1 MNKLSVF
8 FILIIMQLTLSGC
21 GDLFGKKVVEKPL
34 NSSRLKADC
43 ELDMDQFSE
52 ILEAPITPAINC
64 LEKNL
69 NIFMD
74 VSELGKGGKLSRVA
88 LTNYLKRNRRE
99 IPENTYSIINAIFS
113 LSTLITGEKKDFIS
127 RENVAKIIDLV
138 RQFNLHS
145 YRYYSYTFGSTA
157 PATLEVHESHRA
169 HVEAAAHEIE
179 KALEKIYVADR
190 GGQIHYLDIMELIK
204 GFVKEGD
211 EETLEKIEGMLF
223 VKKIILG
230 GDTATITHKEL
241 GFIFSHLPKLL
252 SLVLDV
258 VRFEYLTLEQK
269 DTMTFIKEDVIDM
282 ANILFHPV
290 RGDRRFEGL
299 FDVDMAIKGIDRFI
313 KDDNKKL
320 TKYRVL
326 IKEAVRVFTKTKN
339 DKFDILLNEN
349 EEQWVTGKDLEKIFS
364 HAFNVT
370 SRALAFHQFYNS
382 PNIKPLLESPQSVN
396 LNPKD
401 FELEF
406 PQNKV
411 DLVEFTRIVNTY
423 RYMKGSFNM
432 TYYSLD
438 YRRNPNGAAEISMYE
453 YLIKTFFG
461 YYGSSLSMGDKQLR
475 GILKKFE
482 NELIEMDII
491 LPRRSRNTAET
502 IALLGSLFQSQSDDN
517 KVLDVDEATEFA
529 ISLVTAIDAKKK
541 LFASYG
547 PLDCARDDYNRLD
560 PVCFK
565 DNFYK
570 TICENYRPHF
580 PRLFAYLGADPK
592 AGCEQNF
599 NSEHNMAYLNSA
611 AQAARSCHIYPD
623 DNSEIEYSEG
633 DVMSILLAMM
643 HIETT
648 ITRWDKNL
656 NNTMDPNEVNDAWS
670 IYRPAI
676 IGMLPDQLKNLPEK
690 LQETVAKLIYQYLV
704 KFEES
709 PKLEGKDLW
718 KTLGNLAK
726 LLAKKA
732 PAHRKNIA
740 SILKVVS
747 DESRKKA
754 LAEYEAN
761 PNDPSVEKPFDCN
774 WMRNPENIPRD

>member
-1 MNKLSVF
+1 MTN
-8 FILIIMQLTLSGC
+8 
-21 GDLFGKKVVEKPL
+21 
-34 NSSRLKADC
+34 SRLKADC
-43 ELDMDQFSE
+43 ELDMDQFAD
-52 ILEAPITPAINC
+52 ILKASITPTINC

-74 VSELGKGGKLSRVA
+74 VSELGRGGKLSRTA
-88 LTNYLKRNRRE
+88 LTKYLRRNRRE
-99 IPENTYSIINAIFS
+99 IPENTYNIINAVFS
-113 LSTLITGEKKDFIS
+113 LATLITGEEKDFIS
-127 RENVAKIIDLV
+127 RQNVAKIIELV
-138 RQFNLHS
+138 RKFNLHA
-145 YRYYSYTFGSTA
+145 YRHYSHTFGSEA
-157 PATLEVHESHRA
+157 PANLIVHESHRSR
-169 HVEAAAHEIE
+169 VEEAAHEIE
-179 KALEKIYVADR
+179 KALQSIYVADR
-190 GGQIHYLDIMELIK
+190 GGEIHYLDIMDLVRGFIK
-204 GFVKEGD
+204 KGD
-211 EETLEKIEGMLF
+211 EATLEKIEGMLF
-223 VKKIILG
+223 VKKILLG
-230 GDTATITHKEL
+230 GDTATINHKEL
-241 GFIFSHLPKLL
+241 GFVFSHLPKLL

-258 VRFEYLTLEQK
+258 VRFEHLTLEQK
-269 DTMTFIKEDVIDM
+269 EVMTFINEDVIDL
-282 ANILFHPV
+282 ANILFHPA

-299 FDVDMAIKGIDRFI
+299 FDVDVAIDGIDRFI
-313 KDDNKKL
+313 KEDDSKIS
-320 TKYRVL
+320 KYRVL
-326 IKEAVRVFTKTKN
+326 IKEAVRIFTKSKSDDVGITLT
-339 DKFDILLNEN
+339 DA

-364 HAFNVT
+364 HAFNIT
-370 SRALAFHQFYNS
+370 SRSLAFHKFYNS
-382 PNIKPLLESPQSVN
+382 PNIKPLLDSPQSVN

-411 DLVEFTRIVNTY
+411 DLVEFIRIVNTY
-423 RYMKGSFNM
+423 RYMKGSFDM
-432 TYYSLD
+432 TYYSLE

-491 LPRRSRNTAET
+491 LPRRSRSTAET

-541 LFASYG
+541 IFGFYDDLN
-547 PLDCARDDYNRLD
+547 CARDEFNRID
-560 PVCFK
+560 PNCFK

-570 TICENYRPHF
+570 SVCENYRTNF
-580 PRLFAYLGADPK
+580 PRLFQYMGSDPD
-592 AGCEQNF
+592 GTCDQNF

-611 AQAARSCHIYPD
+611 AMAARTCHVYPD
-623 DNSEIEYSEG
+623 DNTEIKYSEG

-656 NNTMDPNEVNDAWS
+656 NNTMDPNEVIDAWS

-676 IGMLPDQLKNLPEK
+676 IGMLPDAVKKLPEK
-690 LQETVAKLIYQYLV
+690 IQETLAKLVYQYLV
-704 KFEES
+704 KFEEA
-709 PKLEGKDLW
+709 PKLEGKDIW
-718 KTLGNLAK
+718 KTLANLAK

-740 SILKVVS
+740 MILKVVS
-747 DESRKKA
+747 DQSKIKA
-754 LAEYEAN
+754 LKEYEAN
-761 PNDPSVEKPFDCN
+761 PNDPLVEKPFDCN
-774 WMRNPENIPRD
+774 WMRNPDNIPRD